1 MARRNVRWM
10 PRPRRHP
17 GRKALAYH
25 EAGHAVIGYALGLE
39 IEQITIIPNETSL
52 GQCRYRDW
60 ETSGPADDL
69 DSHLRLILAGAVA
82 EEIAMGAPSR
92 GSDERR
98 ALDLALLRSDSEA
111 EAAERVDAARSRIAR
126 FLEEHWPVVK
136 ALAVALRR
144 DRELDGPEAMGALRR
159 AFRKVRS
166 KVAHPHPR

>member
-1 MARRNVRWM
+1 M

-25 EAGHAVIGYALGLE
+25 EAGHAVVGYALGLE

-52 GQCRYRDW
+52 GQCRYRGW
-60 ETSGPADDL
+60 ETSGAAGDL
-69 DSHLRLILAGAVA
+69 DRHLRLILAGAVA

-98 ALDLALLRSDSEA
+98 ALDLALS
-111 EAAERVDAARSRIAR
+111 
-126 FLEEHWPVVK
+126 LEEKWP
-136 ALAVALRR
+136 AVRAVATALRR

-159 AFRKVRS
+159 AFRKSAAAAR
-166 KVAHPHPR
+166 AP